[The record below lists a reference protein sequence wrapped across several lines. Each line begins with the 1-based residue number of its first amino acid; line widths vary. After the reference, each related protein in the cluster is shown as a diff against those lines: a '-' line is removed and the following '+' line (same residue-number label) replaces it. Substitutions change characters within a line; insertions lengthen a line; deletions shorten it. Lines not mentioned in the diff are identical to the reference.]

1 METNDEL
8 AHACLGDP
16 SAADIL
22 YDTRQGLHHAI
33 RHGKPLLSPSTGS
46 VHE

>member
-8 AHACLGDP
+8 AHAFLGDP
-16 SAADIL
+16 SAVDIL
-22 YDTRQGLHHAI
+22 YDARQGLHHAV
-33 RHGKPLLSPSTGS
+33 RRGKPLLSPSTSS